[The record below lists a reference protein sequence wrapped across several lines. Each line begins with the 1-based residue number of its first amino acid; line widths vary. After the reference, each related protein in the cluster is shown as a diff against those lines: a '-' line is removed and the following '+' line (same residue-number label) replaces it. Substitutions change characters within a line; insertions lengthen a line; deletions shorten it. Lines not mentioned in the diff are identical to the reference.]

1 MTYTQLALSGVLLSV
16 VVDMYVLKTRLI
28 RMRLFWVS
36 DAIIVFFQLI
46 SNGFLT
52 GLNIVRYS
60 GGAIIGGSSPDVGS
74 PPFIGGGRI
83 AFAPIEDLLFGFA
96 LVLLTLSLWVAWGRR
111 GVQREPFAGPP
122 RGYFARNRRA
132 VK

>member
-1 MTYTQLALSGVLLSV
+1 MTYTQLAVTGVLVAISV
-16 VVDMYVLKTRLI
+16 DLYVLKTRLVTTK
-28 RMRLFWVS
+28 LFWVS

-60 GGAIIGGSSPDVGS
+60 DDAILGVQSPDAGS
-74 PPFIGGGRI
+74 PPFLGGGRI
-83 AFAPIEDLLFGFA
+83 AFAPVEDLLFGFA
-96 LVLLTLSLWVAWGRR
+96 LVLLTLSLWVSWGRK
-111 GVQREPFAGPP
+111 GLQREPFAGPP
-122 RGYFARNRRA
+122 RGYFVRKRRA